1 VVELRTAGSGTV
13 GPQVGGASARES
25 SVVEDGLT
33 VRDKVVR
40 PIHAKFDD
48 YESDYQA
55 QIDRSIGFAGRDHSF
70 YVAAKAQHLLGL
82 ISRHVGDP
90 SRQRVLDVGCG
101 PGLAHRYLRDLTRL
115 EGVDVSES
123 MVERGRQTNPGVAYH
138 VGDALAL
145 PFDAQTFDVA
155 FATTVLHHVD
165 PEHWSSF
172 ACELHRVLRPR
183 GMAVIFEHNP
193 LNPLS
198 RRAVHRCEFDDD
210 AVLLSGRKTRRLMEI
225 GHFDIVEERY
235 ILLTPWTNGFA
246 RWLEGAAKRLP
257 FGAQYYVAGRA

>member
-1 VVELRTAGSGTV
+1 ME
-13 GPQVGGASARES
+13 GGLPARDDASQPMH
-25 SVVEDGLT
+25 T
-33 VRDKVVR
+33 
-40 PIHAKFDD
+40 KFDD

-55 QIDRSIGFAGRDHSF
+55 QIERSIGFAGRDHSF
-70 YVAAKAQHLLGL
+70 YVAAKAQHLVGL
-82 ISRHVGDP
+82 ISGHVGEP

-101 PGLAHRYLRDLTRL
+101 PGLAHRYLKDVKRL

-123 MVERGRQTNPGVAYH
+123 MIERARQANPGVAYH

-155 FATTVLHHVD
+155 VATTVLHHVD

-172 ACELHRVLRPR
+172 TCELHRVLRPR

-225 GHFDIVEERY
+225 GHFDIIEERY
-235 ILLTPWTNGFA
+235 ILLTPWTHGFA
-246 RWLEGAAKRLP
+246 QWLEGATKRLP